1 LHGITIDENLVRLV
15 VFMPIFILSLAI
27 HEFAHAASAYKLGD
41 STAKNLGRLTLNP
54 VKHLDIIG
62 SVVMPLMA
70 FASGGFLIGWA
81 KPVPVDMRNFKYPL
95 MDDAIVSF
103 MGPFSN
109 FLLALF
115 FIAAV
120 YLFSPDFTIYGET
133 TFYGVMV
140 MAAYLNIFLFIFNLL
155 PIPPLDGSFI
165 LYDLF
170 PNSVTH
176 SIISLG
182 RFGTLALLFFLFSPL
197 WTYFEKFVN
206 WFFNSIMTIASTVL

>member
-1 LHGITIDENLVRLV
+1 MDGITIDENLVRLV
-15 VFMPIFILSLAI
+15 IFMPIFILSLAI

-70 FASGGFLIGWA
+70 FANGGFLIGWA

-109 FLLALF
+109 FLLALA
-115 FIAAV
+115 FIV
-120 YLFSPDFTIYGET
+120 TIYLFSPDFVIYGET

-140 MAAYLNIFLFIFNLL
+140 MAAYLNVFLFIFNLL

-170 PNSVTH
+170 PNRVTH

-197 WTYFEKFVN
+197 WAYFEKFVG
-206 WFFNSIMTIASTVL
+206 WFFNSVMTIASTVL

>member
-1 LHGITIDENLVRLV
+1 LT
-15 VFMPIFILSLAI
+15 I
-27 HEFAHAASAYKLGD
+27 HEYAHGWIALLRGD
-41 STAKNLGRLTLNP
+41 TTARDAGRLTMNP
-54 VKHLDIIG
+54 IAHLDPFGAIMLLLG
-62 SVVMPLMA
+62 P
-70 FASGGFLIGWA
+70 FGWA

-109 FLLALF
+109 FLLALV
-115 FIAAV
+115 FIATI
-120 YLFSPDFTIYGET
+120 YLFSPDFVIYGET

-140 MAAYLNIFLFIFNLL
+140 MAAYLNVFLFVFNLL

-170 PNSVTH
+170 PNSITH

-182 RFGTLALLFFLFSPL
+182 RFGTLALLIFLFSPL
-197 WTYFEKFVN
+197 WAYFEKFVS
-206 WFFNSIMTIASTVL
+206 WFFNSMMTIVSTVL